1 MPMRQ
6 KTNRD
11 PHPVI
16 LVLLYHHFII
26 IDFTTLF
33 FFLFSL
39 FLFSLFP
46 FSTSFIF
53 KSGASTSAQSVQL
66 NLREYPKYSTTEGVV
81 ECTTA
86 DDTTVVVAMKEENQ
100 AACKLALARGKKALL
115 RVGGGETSNDVA
127 TSVWAYKDN
136 DNNTT
141 TFAKYMMLHGVGK
154 LYSFQY
160 LSLFIM

>member
-1 MPMRQ
+1 M
-6 KTNRD
+6 
-11 PHPVI
+11 
-16 LVLLYHHFII
+16 
-26 IDFTTLF
+26 
-33 FFLFSL
+33 FFLSFS
-39 FLFSLFP
+39 FLD
-46 FSTSFIF
+46 FILN
-53 KSGASTSAQSVQL
+53 SGASTSAQSVQL

-81 ECTTA
+81 ECTAT
-86 DDTTVVVAMKEENQ
+86 DDTTVVVATKKENQ